1 MYNNL
6 ARETYIIITVKLI
19 LFSNSKTIRRPK
31 FKNFFFTVPNFR
43 LLFGLK

>member
-31 FKNFFFTVPNFR
+31 FKIFFAVSNFR